1 MVEDVLNIFT
11 KDTLSNFKK
20 DDELYFLWKIQKG
33 WGKKNIPTTK
43 EYIDRINYEVNVI
56 CKMGFVDYMLMIADI
71 LEFADKNGIPRGPG
85 RGCFSPNNR
94 VRVNVDEFKNIN
106 NVIPFKDKV
115 QCEDGEW
122 RQVEKVWEYDCNEE
136 LLTIQTE
143 SGKMLDGITEDHKV
157 KVVTKEDYEKGN
169 LEPKWIESEK
179 IKEGDFLIEQG
190 VLNAKLTKVTNITK
204 KYYQGKVYDLKVK
217 DVHSYTVDDLTVHN
231 SAAGSIVSYA
241 LNITTIDP
249 IIYGLYFERFLNPSR
264 ISNPDVDIDL
274 GTLRRHEAFEYLQE
288 RYGEDRVA
296 SIMTKGLMK
305 SRSII
310 RNVGGS
316 LGMPTG
322 PGSEIDKIA
331 KLFPNMEG
339 DFEESVAESEELQ
352 KYAVKYPELFDKAKR
367 LAGKPKSVG
376 VHAAGTLVAPCKIEE
391 LMPMGRGTN
400 GKTSV
405 VQWDMYDVEDAG
417 LVKLDLLGLNTLDVI
432 DRTIKL
438 IEKRHGKK
446 IDIEAIPKDDKL
458 TINVFRKGKTNGLFQ
473 LERKYVQKI
482 CERMDITKFEDICA
496 INALIRPG
504 TLHSGATE
512 TYIRRKTGE
521 EEYICPHESLKD
533 CLKDTYGILL
543 YQETIMKC
551 VVDYAG
557 FSLAESDNLR
567 RCVADNNYFVTKYG
581 TFTVREVFNKFNSG
595 SDIKVL
601 CPQNGKHVYKSI
613 SNIWSNGVKDII
625 RIKVGSGHFIECTKD
640 HPVFTNN
647 GWKNAGDVTKDDYLA
662 VFSKYYQKGFGK
674 ISHDMAM
681 VCGYFVSEGCYTDKC
696 SPKITNA
703 DKEIIS
709 FIKETI
715 RSNFGEDSFREN
727 EFDNGV
733 FDIVFKGKAR
743 KWFESVFKRA
753 VSKDKEIPTCIKNE
767 SKESVACFLAAY
779 FDGDGTVSESNAS
792 YCTASDNIARF
803 IQISLMRFGISACI
817 CDNDVLYRGEMR
829 KYYDVHICSNKGL
842 SLFYSNIGKYCI
854 KKDNVEKIRQILA
867 CGIKFENEKFLFP
880 NNIMRPVLEI
890 NNVNDILDG
899 FIRASGSMYKKNMT
913 YSRVAFINK
922 YIGDEMINH
931 VLNSDYKYSKVSS
944 IENVGQREVFDFT
957 IDSDEH
963 SAYVNG
969 ILVHNCIG
977 KKKVE
982 QVEAMKSEFFDRAR
996 KLGRPDEVTQELWNQ
1011 IDAAKNYSFNASHSC
1026 GYGKITYQ
1034 SAWLKSHYFLEFMTE
1049 LLNGEENSGEPKLD
1063 SYLRECRTNGVD
1075 ILPPDA
1081 RVANNYFQIE
1091 GKKGIRFG
1099 LGFVK
1104 GVTSLATN
1112 ALRECSGHMDTF
1124 TDILMNDK
1132 GYLKKNIMEN
1142 LILVGAFDYMG
1153 GNRAEILN
1161 RYSVVKD
1168 MVEKYK
1174 SQQKRKGEGV
1184 NIRKEY
1190 TREDILEV
1198 EKNTKFFD
1206 KKYSMEEYIAFEHQ
1220 LCKCYIVNDPL
1231 TPFEDLIYS
1240 DEYRDIMD
1248 IVDKRFD
1255 RTKPVKLIAVVRSMN
1270 VHTISKGS
1278 SEGREMCFFDVF
1290 DTFMEITCIAFPE
1303 VFEKIKEKMFEN
1315 SVYTFIGKYDGESI
1329 ILNDAELMLKV

>member
-1 MVEDVLNIFT
+1 M
-11 KDTLSNFKK
+11 
-20 DDELYFLWKIQKG
+20 
-33 WGKKNIPTTK
+33 
-43 EYIDRINYEVNVI
+43 
-56 CKMGFVDYMLMIADI
+56 
-71 LEFADKNGIPRGPG
+71 
-85 RGCFSPNNR
+85 
-94 VRVNVDEFKNIN
+94 
-106 NVIPFKDKV
+106 
-115 QCEDGEW
+115 
-122 RQVEKVWEYDCNEE
+122 
-136 LLTIQTE
+136 
-143 SGKMLDGITEDHKV
+143 
-157 KVVTKEDYEKGN
+157 
-169 LEPKWIESEK
+169 
-179 IKEGDFLIEQG
+179 
-190 VLNAKLTKVTNITK
+190 KLTKVTKITK
-204 KYYQGKVYDLKVK
+204 KDYQGKVYDLKVK

-446 IDIEAIPKDDKL
+446 IDIESIPMDDKL
-458 TINVFRKGKTNGLFQ
+458 AINVFRKGKTNGLFQ

-512 TYIRRKTGE
+512 LYIKRKIGE
-521 EEYICPHESLKD
+521 EEYICPHDSLRD
-533 CLKDTYGILL
+533 ALKDTYGVVL
-543 YQETIMKC
+543 YQETAMR
-551 VVDYAG
+551 VARDYAG
-557 FSLAESDNLR
+557 FTMAEADNLR
-567 RCVADNNYFVTKYG
+567 KCVSGNNYFICKSG
-581 TFTVREVFNKFNSG
+581 TYTVKEVFNRFKRGLSA
-595 SDIKVL
+595 SVL
-601 CPQNGKHVYKSI
+601 CPDKNGKHVYRNLSD
-613 SNIWSNGVKDII
+613 IWSNGTKGVY
-625 RIKVGSGHFIECTKD
+625 RIKTASGFFIDVTND
-640 HPVFTNN
+640 HKILTNN
-647 GWKNAGDVTKDDYLA
+647 GYKEAKDISIGDFLA
-662 VFSKYYQKGFGK
+662 VFKKYTQKGFGATRK
-674 ISHDMAM
+674 DL
-681 VCGYFVSEGCYTDKC
+681 CLLLGFFVSEGCYTDKC
-696 SPKITNA
+696 PPKITNS
-703 DKEIIS
+703 DNVILSKIKEILEI
-709 FIKETI
+709 
-715 RSNFGEDSFREN
+715 NFGEDSYRELIREN
-727 EFDNGV
+727 GCTDIIFKNRSLKWIKSIYSPGV
-733 FDIVFKGKAR
+733 A
-743 KWFESVFKRA
+743 
-753 VSKDKEIPTCIKNE
+753 KDKKIPTCIKNSME
-767 SKESVACFLAAY
+767 NSLACFLAAY
-779 FDGDGTVSESNAS
+779 FDGDGTVSDSNLS
-792 YCTASDNIARF
+792 YCTASQEVARF
-803 IQISLMRFGISACI
+803 IQVSLVRFGIFSSI
-817 CDNDVLYRGEMR
+817 IKKNVMYKGEKG
-829 KYYDVHICSNKGL
+829 KYYNVFITSSSSM
-842 SLFYSNIGKYCI
+842 SLFYCNIGKFLLLDY
-854 KKDNVEKIRQILA
+854 KRNRILD
-867 CGIKFENEKFLFP
+867 ILNRDLSNENEKFLIP
-880 NNIMRPVLEI
+880 SNIIKSVMHTR
-890 NNVNDILDG
+890 NMSDMLDG
-899 FIRASGSMYKKNMT
+899 IYLVSGSMYNSNLT
-913 YSRVAFINK
+913 YSRAKFINN
-922 YIGDEMINH
+922 YIGDEMLEDVI
-931 VLNSDYKYSKVSS
+931 SRDYRFSKVDS
-944 IENVGQREVFDFT
+944 IEYIGEEEVFDFT

-963 SAYVNG
+963 IAYING
-969 ILVHNCIG
+969 IVVHNCIG
-977 KKKVE
+977 KKIESK
-982 QVEAMKSEFFDRAR
+982 MKEVKKEFFDKAGE
-996 KLGRPDEVTQELWNQ
+996 LGRPKEVTEMIFSQ
-1011 IDAAKNYSFNASHSC
+1011 IETAQKYSFNKSHAVS
-1026 GYGKITYQ
+1026 YGKITYQ

-1190 TREDILEV
+1190 TREDILDV

>member
-1 MVEDVLNIFT
+1 MVEDVLNLFT

-33 WGKKNIPTTK
+33 WENKNIPTTK

-94 VRVNVDEFKNIN
+94 VRVNADEFKNIN

-143 SGKMLDGITEDHKV
+143 SGKMLDGITGDHKV

-169 LEPKWIESEK
+169 LEPKWIESGK
-179 IKEGDFLIEQG
+179 IKEGDFLVEQG
-190 VLNAKLTKVTNITK
+190 ALNAKLTKATNITK

-274 GTLRRHEAFEYLQE
+274 GTLRRHEAFEYLQK

-438 IEKRHGKK
+438 IEKRYGKK
-446 IDIEAIPKDDKL
+446 IDIESIPMDDKL
-458 TINVFRKGKTNGLFQ
+458 AINVFRKGKTNGLFQ

-504 TLHSGATE
+504 ALHSGATE
-512 TYIRRKTGE
+512 LYIKRKIGE
-521 EEYICPHESLKD
+521 EEYICPHESLRD
-533 CLKDTYGILL
+533 ALKDTYGVVL
-543 YQETIMKC
+543 YQETAMR
-551 VVDYAG
+551 VARDYAG
-557 FSLAESDNLR
+557 FTMAEADNLR
-567 RCVADNNYFVTKYG
+567 KCVSGNNYFICKSG
-581 TFTVREVFNKFNSG
+581 TYTVKEVFDRFKRGLSV
-595 SDIKVL
+595 SVL
-601 CPQNGKHVYKSI
+601 CPDKNGKHIYRNLSD
-613 SNIWSNGVKDII
+613 IWSNGTKGVY
-625 RIKVGSGHFIECTKD
+625 RIKTASGFFIDVTND
-640 HPVFTNN
+640 HKILTNN
-647 GWKNAGDVTKDDYLA
+647 GYKEAKDISIGDFLA
-662 VFSKYYQKGFGK
+662 VFKKY
-674 ISHDMAM
+674 
-681 VCGYFVSEGCYTDKC
+681 
-696 SPKITNA
+696 
-703 DKEIIS
+703 
-709 FIKETI
+709 
-715 RSNFGEDSFREN
+715 
-727 EFDNGV
+727 
-733 FDIVFKGKAR
+733 
-743 KWFESVFKRA
+743 
-753 VSKDKEIPTCIKNE
+753 
-767 SKESVACFLAAY
+767 L
-779 FDGDGTVSESNAS
+779 
-792 YCTASDNIARF
+792 
-803 IQISLMRFGISACI
+803 
-817 CDNDVLYRGEMR
+817 
-829 KYYDVHICSNKGL
+829 
-842 SLFYSNIGKYCI
+842 
-854 KKDNVEKIRQILA
+854 
-867 CGIKFENEKFLFP
+867 
-880 NNIMRPVLEI
+880 
-890 NNVNDILDG
+890 
-899 FIRASGSMYKKNMT
+899 T
-913 YSRVAFINK
+913 YSRAKFINN
-922 YIGDEMINH
+922 YIGDEMLEDVI
-931 VLNSDYKYSKVSS
+931 SRDYRFSKVDS
-944 IENVGQREVFDFT
+944 IEYIGEEEVFDFT

-963 SAYVNG
+963 IAYING
-969 ILVHNCIG
+969 IVVHNCIG
-977 KKKVE
+977 KKIESK
-982 QVEAMKSEFFDRAR
+982 MKEIKKEFFDKAGE
-996 KLGRPDEVTQELWNQ
+996 LGRPKEVTEMIFSQ
-1011 IDAAKNYSFNASHSC
+1011 IETAQKYSFNMSHAVS
-1026 GYGKITYQ
+1026 YGKITYQ

-1112 ALRECSGHMDTF
+1112 ALRECSEHMSTF

-1270 VHTISKGS
+1270 VHTITKGN